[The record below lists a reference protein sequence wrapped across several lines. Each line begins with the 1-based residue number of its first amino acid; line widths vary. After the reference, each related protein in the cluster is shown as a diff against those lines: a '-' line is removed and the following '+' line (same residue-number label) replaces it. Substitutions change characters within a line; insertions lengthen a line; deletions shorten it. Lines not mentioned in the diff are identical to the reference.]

1 LAQLFKEADRS
12 EIQALDEGV
21 GDVNQRQERESEL
34 SPQIVKSWILS
45 AVDGSRAFALIGSL

>member
-1 LAQLFKEADRS
+1 M
-12 EIQALDEGV
+12 DEGV